1 MLKNDSFSQSRRF
14 GFSISGDEARPRKDG
29 EPIELTSI
37 FARCYCRGMADPHQT
52 RSPNRLIHETSP
64 YLLQHAYNP
73 VDWHPWGEDALRLA
87 REKDRPIL
95 LSIGYSACHWC
106 HVMERESFE
115 NEEIASLMNRWYV
128 CIKVDREERPD
139 LDEIYM
145 QATIAMNQGNGGWP
159 MTVFLTPD
167 QYPIFAGTYFPPT
180 DKWGR
185 PGFGTVLKK
194 IAEGWKHDR
203 AAIAESATRFTDR
216 LQTAM
221 RVPAPTT
228 IGQREIDSA
237 IEQFSADFD
246 PVYGGFGQAPKFPPA
261 TGLAFLLRQYQRTG
275 TDHVLHMACKT
286 LDAMAAGGM
295 YDHVGGGFARY
306 STDER
311 WLVPH
316 FEKMLYDNALLAK
329 TYLEAFQV
337 TGNPEYERVTRE
349 ILDYVIR
356 EMTSPEGGYYSAT
369 DADSE
374 GVEGKFFT
382 WDPEQIRAIVP
393 SEQDAIRF
401 CTYYDITP
409 DGNWEHRSIPHTP
422 HALEHVAEKLS
433 CSPEELRETIA
444 RVKPL
449 VYHARQQRV
458 PPGLDDKIITAWNG
472 MMIGAMAEAAR
483 VLKHDPYRESAR
495 RAADFL
501 LETLSRPDGGLY
513 RTYRADKAHLNAY
526 LEDYAFLAEALIDLY
541 EASGEERYLREAVRL
556 GERLLSDFLD
566 TQQGGFFTT
575 ANEHERLILRGR
587 EGPDGATP
595 SGNAV
600 ASMALARLSFHE
612 DREDFRD
619 AAVQAIRV
627 YGRQIGRVPRAFAKT
642 IMAADFLLN
651 GPWELALIGSPTD
664 PGHDRLLDEVARH
677 FIPYRIIA
685 HGNPYERTSRHPLL
699 KDKAL
704 VGGQAALY
712 VCRNSTCQAPVTDP
726 QEVAL
731 ALTETHR
738 ESQREIDRRLAASG
752 LPGMATP
759 HGTAAY
765 VSQILARS
773 SGPTA
778 HGYAP
783 LGSTGLT
790 NSRIGFGG
798 YRTGVDQEDHRT
810 ALMKAIR
817 EGCNLIDTSTN
828 YADGDSER
836 LVGSILKTLF
846 AHKEVAREN
855 VIVVS
860 KIGYVQGSNL
870 QRAKSREQAGRGY
883 PEMVKYGE
891 DIWHCLHPEFL
902 DDQLTGSLDRLGLAT
917 LDVCLLH
924 NPEYFLSEAKQ
935 RTRVVDAS
943 SLNERRTEF
952 YRRLEEAFVYYEQQ
966 IDAGRIQWYG
976 VSSNTSTALP
986 DDPEATSLS
995 RMLEAAQRAAQRT
1008 AKPNHGFRV
1017 LQLPMN
1023 LFESGALLTPNT
1035 GQGQTVLE
1043 FAQAHHVA
1051 ILVNRPLNAI
1061 PPQHRGMT
1069 RLADPRYE
1077 PVETPFET
1085 QRQTVAT
1092 LEETF
1097 QRELAPR
1104 IPSAGKGLEPK
1115 EFFALAEELRDLAP
1129 RIHDLEHWDQ
1139 IESQMIAPRINQAL
1153 RAAAGHLNQE
1163 AAWHEWQTR
1172 YVSGLR
1178 LLLSIMRQEAAHKSE
1193 ARLRSITATLN
1204 QCLPEDKRG
1213 EPLSRKAL
1221 WSLTSTPGVTC
1232 VLNGMRTS
1240 DYVADSL
1247 TVLGWEPLENP
1258 HATFERMQSH
1268 ASATYR

>member
-1 MLKNDSFSQSRRF
+1 
-14 GFSISGDEARPRKDG
+14 
-29 EPIELTSI
+29 
-37 FARCYCRGMADPHQT
+37 MADSHPT
-52 RSPNRLIHETSP
+52 RPPNRLIHETSP
-64 YLLQHAYNP
+64 YLLQHAHNP
-73 VDWHPWGEDALRLA
+73 VDWYPWGQEALRLS
-87 REKDRPIL
+87 KDQDKPLL

-115 NEEIASLMNRWYV
+115 NEEIASLMNRYYV
-128 CIKVDREERPD
+128 CVKVDREERPD

-167 QYPIFAGTYFPPT
+167 QQPIFAGTYFPPT

-194 IAEGWKHDR
+194 IAEGWERDR

-228 IGQREIDSA
+228 VGQQELDSA
-237 IEQFSADFD
+237 VEQFSADFD

-275 TDHVLHMACKT
+275 TEHVLHVVCKT

-316 FEKMLYDNALLAK
+316 FEKMLYDNALLAR

-337 TGNPEYERVTRE
+337 TGNLDYRRVTCE
-349 ILDYVIR
+349 ILDYIIR

-374 GVEGKFFT
+374 GVEGKFFV
-382 WDPEQIRAIVP
+382 WAPDQIRDIVP
-393 SEQDAIRF
+393 SEQDAVRF
-401 CTYYDITP
+401 CAYYDITD
-409 DGNWEHRSIPHTP
+409 DGNWEHHSIPNTP
-422 HALEHVAEKLS
+422 HPLEDVAGKLS
-433 CSPEELRETIA
+433 CSAEELRETID

-449 VYHARQQRV
+449 VYEARLKRV

-472 MMIGAMAEAAR
+472 MMISAMAEAAR
-483 VLKHDPYRESAR
+483 VLRHGPYLESAC

-501 LETLSRPDGGLY
+501 LNTLSRSDGGLY
-513 RTYRADKAHLNAY
+513 RTYRAGKAHLNAY
-526 LEDYAFLAEALIDLY
+526 LEDYAYLVEALIDVY
-541 EASGEERYLREAVRL
+541 EAGGEERYLREAVRL
-556 GERLLSDFLD
+556 GERLLSDFPD
-566 TQQGGFFTT
+566 KKHGGFFTT
-575 ANEHERLILRGR
+575 ANDHEVLILRGR

-600 ASMALARLSFHE
+600 AAMALARLSFHE

-619 AAVQAIRV
+619 AATQAIRA
-627 YGRQIGRVPRAFAKT
+627 YGQQISRVPRGFAKT
-642 IMAADFLLN
+642 IMAAEFLLN
-651 GPWELALIGSPTD
+651 GPLELAFVGSPTD

-677 FIPYRIIA
+677 FVPNRIIA
-685 HGNPYERTSRHPLL
+685 HGNPDDPESQHPLL
-699 KDKAL
+699 KDKGL
-704 VGGQAALY
+704 VEGQAALY
-712 VCRNSTCQAPVTDP
+712 VCQNYACQAPITNSDN
-726 QEVAL
+726 VAQ
-731 ALTETHR
+731 ALTGTPSEDSPPRTLA
-738 ESQREIDRRLAASG
+738 SQGIAG
-752 LPGMATP
+752 TATVQ
-759 HGTAAY
+759 GTAAY
-765 VSQILARS
+765 VSRTLAGS
-773 SGPTA
+773 SGPAA
-778 HGYAP
+778 HGYTT
-783 LGSTGLT
+783 LGATGLT

-798 YRTGVDQEDHRT
+798 YRTGVDQEDHRA

-836 LVGSILKTLF
+836 LVGSVIQELLGQNELT
-846 AHKEVAREN
+846 RDN

-860 KIGYVQGSNL
+860 KIGYVQGKNL
-870 QRAKSREQAGRGY
+870 QHAKSREQAGRAY

-902 DDQLTGSLDRLGLAT
+902 EDQLTSSLDRLGLAT

-924 NPEYFLSEAKQ
+924 NPEYFLSDAKQ
-935 RTRVVDAS
+935 RKLVVDAS
-943 SLNERRTEF
+943 TLDELRTEF
-952 YRRLEEAFVYYEQQ
+952 YRRLEQAFVYFEQQ
-966 IDAGRIQWYG
+966 IDSGRIQFYG
-976 VSSNTSTALP
+976 VSSNTSTARP

-995 RMLEAAQRAAQRT
+995 RMLEAAQKAAQR
-1008 AKPNHGFRV
+1008 AGKSHHGFQV

-1035 GQGQTVLE
+1035 GPEQTVLE
-1043 FAQAHHVA
+1043 FAQEHHVA
-1051 ILVNRPLNAI
+1051 VLVNRPLNAI
-1061 PPQHRGMT
+1061 PAQRRGMI

-1077 PVETPFET
+1077 PVDTPFET
-1085 QRQTVAT
+1085 QHQIVAT
-1092 LEETF
+1092 LEETYRQDF
-1097 QRELAPR
+1097 APL
-1104 IPSAGKGLEPK
+1104 IPYSGKGLEPK
-1115 EFFALAEELRDLAP
+1115 DFFSLADELREL
-1129 RIHDLEHWDQ
+1129 RSQIHNLEHWDQ
-1139 IESQMIAPRINQAL
+1139 IESQMIAPHVNQAL
-1153 RAAAGHLNQE
+1153 QAATRHLGQE
-1163 AAWHEWQTR
+1163 KATDWENWQTR
-1172 YVSGLR
+1172 YVSK
-1178 LLLSIMRQEAAHKSE
+1178 LLLLLKIVRQEAAQKS
-1193 ARLRSITATLN
+1193 AQHLQSVTATLDRF
-1204 QCLPEDKRG
+1204 LPEEKRG

-1232 VLNGMRTS
+1232 VLNGIRTP
-1240 DYVADSL
+1240 DYVEDSL
-1247 TVLGWEPLENP
+1247 TILGWEPM
-1258 HATFERMQSH
+1258 HKTRAIFEGMQ
-1268 ASATYR
+1268 AL